1 MSVARLFTIIGD
13 GNVRRNMTGLNM
25 ASRDTMKNA
34 QIIDYTAPASFDASF
49 NEVRAEAEVCIIAA
63 LTDLILAGGDSGTI
77 SASID
82 PILLSFRTKLF
93 DFCASRP
100 ALQASSQ
107 HVITSV
113 ITSGKFEHFHQARYS
128 GILSVA
134 FDPVSNPVGENLA
147 PKRGKRTTLPPK
159 RVPRKTKFRGSAA
172 AAAVLHNP
180 LNWSETLK
188 L

>member
-1 MSVARLFTIIGD
+1 
-13 GNVRRNMTGLNM
+13 MTGLNM

-34 QIIDYTAPASFDASF
+34 QIIDYIAPASFDASF
-49 NEVRAEAEVCIIAA
+49 NQVRAEAEVCIIAA

-107 HVITSV
+107 HVITS
-113 ITSGKFEHFHQARYS
+113 GRFEHFHQAHYS
-128 GILSVA
+128 GILSVSLISLTQCRTQIPRLSFTYLDPIISLSEVRFFLRTSEH
-134 FDPVSNPVGENLA
+134 FDKILATFQGEEGFLTI
-147 PKRGKRTTLPPK
+147 K
-159 RVPRKTKFRGSAA
+159 
-172 AAAVLHNP
+172 
-180 LNWSETLK
+180 
-188 L
+188 